1 LVAVTKRP
9 GGAENI
15 TGGKMACTEV
25 LMKKVGLGPFADSRC
40 A

>member
-1 LVAVTKRP
+1 LVAVTQLP
-9 GGAENI
+9 GGAEDI
-15 TGGKMACTEV
+15 TRGKMACTEM